1 MKRPLLFAVSAVF
14 GLAVLGCFFFAPGA
28 LRKGREVRPD
38 MERNMAGL
46 MYEEAPAIGFTD
58 YINQA
63 DYALAQ
69 TMRRLGV
76 SSAGLSLLSVELRE
90 HGGRLYQERHIAL
103 AGVGDAAFF
112 ARALRDALIAWAER
126 AALLRR
132 EDLPAGMR
140 DAAPPSAAGEGEWFI
155 VLDGVITHRLSLSS
169 APPADR
175 HGASRPRLV
184 IVMDD
189 LGESRQAAARLRAL
203 DFKVTF
209 AVWPRGTHAGEVAE
223 LAHEQGLEVLVHQPM
238 EPLDYPAVNPGR
250 GAMLAGMGREDI
262 LRTLDES
269 LRLVPH
275 ASGLNNHMGSLLT
288 QDEGAM
294 RVVAQEARQRGLFI
308 LDSLTHQGS
317 RLAGAALQEG
327 ARALKRDI
335 FLDEEARR
343 DKVLEQLRRAERIS
357 VVRGQ
362 AIAIGHPLPA
372 TLDALEDW
380 QRLRDQEIEI
390 VRLADLDF
398 LN

>member
-1 MKRPLLFAVSAVF
+1 MKKPLLLAAVAVF
-14 GLAVLGCFFFAPGA
+14 SLAGLVWFLFAPGA
-28 LRKGREVRPD
+28 LRGGGAARPG

-46 MYEEAPAIGFTD
+46 MYEEAPPLGFTD
-58 YINQA
+58 YINQV

-76 SSAGLSLLSVELRE
+76 SSAGLSLLSVELKE

-103 AGVGDAAFF
+103 AGGGDAAFF

-132 EDLPAGMR
+132 EDLPAAMR
-140 DAAPPSAAGEGEWFI
+140 DAAPPSGAADGEWLI

-169 APPADR
+169 ALPPDR
-175 HGASRPRLV
+175 RGAPRSRLV
-184 IVMDD
+184 IVMAD

-209 AVWPRGTHAGEVAE
+209 AVWPRSTYAGEVAE
-223 LAHEQGLEVLVHQPM
+223 LAHERGLEVLVHQPM

-250 GAMLAGMGREDI
+250 GAMLSGMTREDI
-262 LRTLDES
+262 LYILDES

-288 QDEGAM
+288 QDESSM
-294 RVVAQEARQRGLFI
+294 RVVAQEARRRGLFI

-327 ARALKRDI
+327 APTLKRDI
-335 FLDEEARR
+335 FLDEEARK

-372 TLDALEDW
+372 TLDALEEW
-380 QRLRDQEIEI
+380 QRLRDREVEL
-390 VRLADLDF
+390 VRLEDLDF